1 MEMTKIKINKTE
13 IELLE
18 YIPDFYS
25 IAEITNPLL
34 SEMRP
39 GIKTWVS
46 EDVFEKMQVSIWIVN
61 DIRVNAFAK
70 RYEGKNYIVLTI
82 GLCVAFWKEVEEFIG
97 NKNFR
102 KVFHLS
108 EEKEDSYKKELYQS
122 MLNFIIAHEFG
133 HIVHGH
139 VLANSEDNFI
149 EELYADETTNKD
161 NWLTQLREFDA
172 DYYAAML
179 NTAITLGYWKEDRK
193 VLSATFDLL
202 FLSFYLCFD
211 VFAKNSN
218 RDFSNYQEKDIESYD
233 HPYPGIRMY
242 YCSIAICDL
251 LIRIK
256 GDNELIRELISSGF
270 DAMISYEKRALGKE
284 KYRDSYFSIAGTQKG
299 AMHIRALVNG
309 WNELVDEY
317 NRYSYV
323 TIYKNDNVESLS
335 YFLGE
340 DGEFLRQGV

>member
-1 MEMTKIKINKTE
+1 M
-13 IELLE
+13 
-18 YIPDFYS
+18 
-25 IAEITNPLL
+25 
-34 SEMRP
+34 
-39 GIKTWVS
+39 
-46 EDVFEKMQVSIWIVN
+46 
-61 DIRVNAFAK
+61 
-70 RYEGKNYIVLTI
+70 
-82 GLCVAFWKEVEEFIG
+82 
-97 NKNFR
+97 
-102 KVFHLS
+102 
-108 EEKEDSYKKELYQS
+108 
-122 MLNFIIAHEFG
+122 
-133 HIVHGH
+133 
-139 VLANSEDNFI
+139 
-149 EELYADETTNKD
+149 
-161 NWLTQLREFDA
+161 
-172 DYYAAML
+172 
-179 NTAITLGYWKEDRK
+179 
-193 VLSATFDLL
+193 

>member
-1 MEMTKIKINKTE
+1 MEMKKVMEKIKINKAE

-25 IAEITNPLL
+25 IAKITNPLL

-46 EDVFEKMQVSIWIVN
+46 EDVFQKMQVSIWIVN

-70 RYEGKNYIVLTI
+70 RYEG
-82 GLCVAFWKEVEEFIG
+82 
-97 NKNFR
+97 
-102 KVFHLS
+102 
-108 EEKEDSYKKELYQS
+108 
-122 MLNFIIAHEFG
+122 
-133 HIVHGH
+133 
-139 VLANSEDNFI
+139 
-149 EELYADETTNKD
+149 
-161 NWLTQLREFDA
+161 
-172 DYYAAML
+172 
-179 NTAITLGYWKEDRK
+179 
-193 VLSATFDLL
+193 
-202 FLSFYLCFD
+202 
-211 VFAKNSN
+211 KNSN

-242 YCSIAICDL
+242 YCSLAICDL
-251 LIRIK
+251 LIRVK
-256 GDNELIRELISSGF
+256 GDNELTRELISSGF

-284 KYRDSYFSIAGTQKG
+284 KYRDSYFSIAGTKKG

>member
-1 MEMTKIKINKTE
+1 MEKTKIKINKAE

-46 EDVFEKMQVSIWIVN
+46 EDVF
-61 DIRVNAFAK
+61 
-70 RYEGKNYIVLTI
+70 
-82 GLCVAFWKEVEEFIG
+82 
-97 NKNFR
+97 
-102 KVFHLS
+102 
-108 EEKEDSYKKELYQS
+108 
-122 MLNFIIAHEFG
+122 
-133 HIVHGH
+133 
-139 VLANSEDNFI
+139 
-149 EELYADETTNKD
+149 
-161 NWLTQLREFDA
+161 
-172 DYYAAML
+172 
-179 NTAITLGYWKEDRK
+179 
-193 VLSATFDLL
+193 
-202 FLSFYLCFD
+202 
-211 VFAKNSN
+211 
-218 RDFSNYQEKDIESYD
+218 
-233 HPYPGIRMY
+233 
-242 YCSIAICDL
+242 
-251 LIRIK
+251 
-256 GDNELIRELISSGF
+256 
-270 DAMISYEKRALGKE
+270 
-284 KYRDSYFSIAGTQKG
+284 DSYFSIAGTQKG

>member
-1 MEMTKIKINKTE
+1 MKKVMEKIKINKAE

-25 IAEITNPLL
+25 IAKITNPLL

-46 EDVFEKMQVSIWIVN
+46 EDVFQKMQVSIWIVN

-70 RYEGKNYIVLTI
+70 RYEG
-82 GLCVAFWKEVEEFIG
+82 
-97 NKNFR
+97 
-102 KVFHLS
+102 
-108 EEKEDSYKKELYQS
+108 
-122 MLNFIIAHEFG
+122 
-133 HIVHGH
+133 
-139 VLANSEDNFI
+139 
-149 EELYADETTNKD
+149 
-161 NWLTQLREFDA
+161 
-172 DYYAAML
+172 
-179 NTAITLGYWKEDRK
+179 
-193 VLSATFDLL
+193 
-202 FLSFYLCFD
+202 
-211 VFAKNSN
+211 KNSN

-242 YCSIAICDL
+242 YCSLAICDL
-251 LIRIK
+251 LIRVK
-256 GDNELIRELISSGF
+256 GDNELTRELISSGF

-284 KYRDSYFSIAGTQKG
+284 KYRDSYFSIAGTKKG